1 MKKEKKRK
9 EKQWVLVVEVTPGK
23 RGAWHLLQTF
33 LLIEGSL
40 KEKRKRY
47 WKT

>member
-23 RGAWHLLQTF
+23 RGA
-33 LLIEGSL
+33 
-40 KEKRKRY
+40 
-47 WKT
+47 